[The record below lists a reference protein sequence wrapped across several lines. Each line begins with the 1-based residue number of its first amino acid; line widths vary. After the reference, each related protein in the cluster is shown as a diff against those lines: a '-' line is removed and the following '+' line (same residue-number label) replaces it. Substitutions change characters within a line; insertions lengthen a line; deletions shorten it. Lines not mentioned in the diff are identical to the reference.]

1 MSIGLLLAAIV
12 VIGVN
17 MRVTITGVGPLLEQ
31 MSASTGESVAL
42 LSSLTSV
49 PVVLWAVL
57 SSFAHTLS
65 HRFGMNRIVLC
76 ALVVLTLG
84 TLIRSLPGPEF
95 SLWFGTALVGVAL
108 AIANVLLPAVVK
120 RSFGRHVALVTSM
133 YTALFAGC
141 GALASGVVVPISHA
155 VEPNGGDTG
164 WRFALVAVAATLPI
178 AIVLWLLHMRRFGT
192 DTGRRIERGS
202 ARGPSVWGDPVAW
215 LVGLYMGAQAIMFYV
230 MITWLA
236 PYARSLGHSE
246 VLAGYDVMIFQM
258 VGVLGSVLLPFT
270 MRGRTERWVPAMLP
284 VFSLIGVSGLLL
296 APGGIFLLDLAD
308 RAVQRRVDRVFA
320 DADGD
325 PCPRPPHRVRA
336 LRHGPVRRVSHRRRG
351 TGHLRRSARA
361 DRGLDRITAVPAGLV
376 RRASRDRNRG
386 RPRSL
391 RLRPSAREAE
401 LFVILQLSIY
411 THDMTALTPSSFWIL
426 TVLASGRRHG
436 YEIMREATEAS
447 EGSVSLKVAT
457 LYAALERLERD
468 GLLIADGEEVVA
480 GRNRRY
486 YRLTDAGATRLAQ
499 EVELLERSAKAAR
512 KRLPSG
518 AVTKGA
524 AWA

>member
-1 MSIGLLLAAIV
+1 MSNEQEPTSTPTAAPAAGRGVSIGLLLAAIV

-84 TLIRSLPGPEF
+84 TLIRSIPGPEF

-141 GALASGVVVPISHA
+141 GALASGVVVPISYA
-155 VEPNGGDTG
+155 VEPSGGDTG

-192 DTGRRIERGS
+192 DSGRRIERGS

-284 VFSLIGVSGLLL
+284 VFSLVGVSGLLL
-296 APGGIFLLDLAD
+296 APGGIFLWISLIGLCSGGSIACSLTLMATRARDHHTASALSGMGQSVGYLIAGAAPVTFGALHALTAD
-308 RAVQRRVDRVFA
+308 WTASLLFLLVSCVAHLVIGIAV
-320 DADGD
+320 G
-325 PCPRPPHRVRA
+325 
-336 LRHGPVRRVSHRRRG
+336 
-351 TGHLRRSARA
+351 
-361 DRGLDRITAVPAGLV
+361 
-376 RRASRDRNRG
+376 RDRYVFDRQ
-386 RPRSL
+386 
-391 RLRPSAREAE
+391 REK
-401 LFVILQLSIY
+401 QNLS
-411 THDMTALTPSSFWIL
+411 
-426 TVLASGRRHG
+426 
-436 YEIMREATEAS
+436 
-447 EGSVSLKVAT
+447 
-457 LYAALERLERD
+457 
-468 GLLIADGEEVVA
+468 
-480 GRNRRY
+480 
-486 YRLTDAGATRLAQ
+486 
-499 EVELLERSAKAAR
+499 
-512 KRLPSG
+512 
-518 AVTKGA
+518 
-524 AWA
+524 

>member
-12 VIGVN
+12 VIGIN

-49 PVVLWAVL
+49 PVVLWAIL

-76 ALVVLTLG
+76 ALVVLALG
-84 TLIRSLPGPEF
+84 TLIRSIPGPEF

-108 AIANVLLPAVVK
+108 AVANVLLPAVVK

-141 GALASGVVVPISHA
+141 GALASGVVVPVSYA
-155 VEPNGGDTG
+155 VEPNGGDAG

-178 AIVLWLLHMRRFGT
+178 AIVLWLLHMRRFGA
-192 DTGRRIERGS
+192 DSGRRIERGS

-270 MRGRTERWVPAMLP
+270 MRGRAERWVPAMLP

-296 APGGIFLLDLAD
+296 APEGIFLWISLIGLCSGGSIACSLTLMATRARDHHTASALSGMGQSVGYVIAGAAPVTFGALHALTNGWTASLLFLLASCAAQLVLGL
-308 RAVQRRVDRVFA
+308 AV
-320 DADGD
+320 G
-325 PCPRPPHRVRA
+325 
-336 LRHGPVRRVSHRRRG
+336 
-351 TGHLRRSARA
+351 
-361 DRGLDRITAVPAGLV
+361 
-376 RRASRDRNRG
+376 RDRYVFD
-386 RPRSL
+386 
-391 RLRPSAREAE
+391 RL
-401 LFVILQLSIY
+401 
-411 THDMTALTPSSFWIL
+411 
-426 TVLASGRRHG
+426 
-436 YEIMREATEAS
+436 
-447 EGSVSLKVAT
+447 
-457 LYAALERLERD
+457 
-468 GLLIADGEEVVA
+468 
-480 GRNRRY
+480 
-486 YRLTDAGATRLAQ
+486 Q
-499 EVELLERSAKAAR
+499 EN
-512 KRLPSG
+512 
-518 AVTKGA
+518 
-524 AWA
+524 